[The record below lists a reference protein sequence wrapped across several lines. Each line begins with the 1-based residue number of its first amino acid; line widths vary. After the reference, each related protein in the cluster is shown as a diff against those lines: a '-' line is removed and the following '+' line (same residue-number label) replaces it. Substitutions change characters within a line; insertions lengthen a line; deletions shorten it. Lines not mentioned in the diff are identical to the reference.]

1 MNLRRVVVTG
11 MGVVAPNGIGVDDFW
26 DSIIHGRS
34 AVRRITHFDVSSYPS
49 QVAAEVHLFDPAD
62 YMEPRNAKRLD
73 RFAQFALASA
83 QMAVEDA
90 HVNFDQ
96 YDPYRVGVIIG
107 TAIGGGKT
115 IETQHAIFSE
125 KGLKRI
131 SPYTAVSIST
141 HSASGVIACQYK
153 LKGPNTTVAA
163 GCNSGLDAV
172 YLASNA
178 IRIGDADAMV
188 VGASEAP
195 ITPFGY
201 AIFCASGFLS
211 RDNLMP
217 QKAVKPYD
225 QEADGMVLGEGGA
238 ILVLEELQH
247 ALEREAH
254 IYGEVVSYSALNEA
268 FDLFGV
274 DSENGTMARN
284 FRQALNKSNI
294 PLPEIDY
301 INAHGNGILAYDIN
315 ETEAIKSVFGE
326 LAYRTPV
333 SSFKPVTGHSIS
345 VSAVYQVITSLLA
358 IRDGVIPPTINLEH
372 PAPQCDLDYVTRG
385 SIQRDVNTVL
395 INAHGFGGRLTAL
408 IVRKLLSGRV
418 LS

>member
-26 DSIIHGRS
+26 DSIVRGRS
-34 AVRRITHFDVSSYPS
+34 AVRRITRFDVSSYPS
-49 QVAAEVHLFDPAD
+49 QVAAEVHHFDPAD

-73 RFAQFALASA
+73 RFAQFAMAAA
-83 QMAVEDA
+83 QMAVQDA
-90 HVNFDQ
+90 DVDFGR
-96 YDPYRVGVIIG
+96 YDPYRVGVFIG

-115 IETQHAIFSE
+115 IETQHAIFFE
-125 KGLKRI
+125 KGLRRI
-131 SPYTAVSIST
+131 SPYTAVSVST

-153 LKGPNTTVAA
+153 LKGPNTTIAA

-178 IRIGDADAMV
+178 IQLGDADAML

-211 RDNLMP
+211 RANAMP
-217 QKAVKPYD
+217 EKAVKPYD

-247 ALEREAH
+247 ALERGAH

-274 DSENGTMARN
+274 DTENGTMARN
-284 FRQALNKSNI
+284 FRQALKKSNG
-294 PLPEIDY
+294 PMPEIDY
-301 INAHGNGILAYDIN
+301 INAHGNGILSYDIN
-315 ETEAIKSVFGE
+315 ETQAIKEVFGE
-326 LAYRTPV
+326 RAHGIPV

-345 VSAVYQVITSLLA
+345 VSAVYQVVTSLLV
-358 IRDGVIPPTINLEH
+358 IRDGLIPPTINLEH

-385 SIQRDVNTVL
+385 SIKRDVNTVL

-408 IVRKLLSGRV
+408 IVRKFLSERV
-418 LS
+418 VS